1 MRRQVAH
8 SIPSFLRYAIIPAV
22 PRDWNKV
29 TNYCK
34 RLGVVSPDF
43 QPNMSNS
50 FLSWKL
56 ENQPE
61 DGAEKQLAI
70 ADYQKEVA
78 SKGGVLDGFKPQLP
92 VTA

>member
-1 MRRQVAH
+1 
-8 SIPSFLRYAIIPAV
+8 
-22 PRDWNKV
+22 
-29 TNYCK
+29 
-34 RLGVVSPDF
+34 
-43 QPNMSNS
+43 MSNS